1 MFHKYP
7 LCSAQ
12 KKTVFTRRSTVLFA
26 ILCNLLCSPGC
37 THKRKMLPPAKSIP
51 ILQPAKK
58 QPPRIVAKSKKRYS
72 NYTVTQRLNAF
83 YRKWKN
89 TPYRRGG
96 MSQRGIDCS
105 ALIVVAYRDLFSLNL
120 PRTTSEQARYGQ
132 RIPRSSMQPGDL
144 IFFKTGFSQKHV
156 AIFLKG
162 QSFLHVSEIKGVII
176 SRLDNYYWKGRFLEA
191 RRVL

>member
-1 MFHKYP
+1 
-7 LCSAQ
+7 
-12 KKTVFTRRSTVLFA
+12 
-26 ILCNLLCSPGC
+26 
-37 THKRKMLPPAKSIP
+37 
-51 ILQPAKK
+51 
-58 QPPRIVAKSKKRYS
+58 
-72 NYTVTQRLNAF
+72 
-83 YRKWKN
+83 
-89 TPYRRGG
+89 
-96 MSQRGIDCS
+96 MSHRGIDCS
-105 ALIVVAYRDLFSLNL
+105 ALIVVAYRDLFSLDL
-120 PRTTSEQARYGQ
+120 PRTVSQQVKVGQ